1 MSIIAGDVLWRI
13 GGDTKNLQSAMGQ
26 ARKAVGV
33 AMTAAGAAITGFAV
47 KGIFDFAN
55 LADELDKMSLRTGFS
70 TNALGELKFAA
81 EQSGASLGDIE
92 RSSKNLSKQILDL
105 EKGSGA
111 LSENLGRLGLDYDTL
126 SKMTPEQQFMEVA
139 FAIADVDDASTRAAL
154 AANIFG
160 RAGTQ
165 LLPMLANGRAGLQ
178 SMREE
183 AIRLGYSLGPEQ
195 AKMGAQFKD
204 VLQQME
210 MALGSLSMDVAQV
223 LIPILVDMMTWVKE
237 AAISFKQWRDE
248 NPGLFQALTKLT
260 VVLGLVMSFLGPL
273 LLMLPG
279 IATAFAAVK
288 ATVIAVGAVLAVLTG
303 PIGLIIGAIA
313 LLGAAAWYFV
323 DDWGAVWET
332 VKSVVGSAVE
342 FIVDILTIPFKMIGA
357 LMDVSRY
364 LGDRVGSMLFG
375 VEPVGLATGGTVKRS
390 GWAMVGERGP
400 ELVQMPRGATVYD
413 AGQTERATQ
422 GAGGGNTYTLNF
434 GRDSVRSDEDIREI
448 ERSLSRVLHGDLMAM
463 GVRA

>member
-1 MSIIAGDVLWRI
+1 MVLFDAAK
-13 GGDTKNLQSAMGQ
+13 GTSSAVDNLGLLGLSYDA
-26 ARKAVGV
+26 
-33 AMTAAGAAITGFAV
+33 
-47 KGIFDFAN
+47 
-55 LADELDKMSLRTGFS
+55 LAKMS
-70 TNALGELKFAA
+70 
-81 EQSGASLGDIE
+81 
-92 RSSKNLSKQILDL
+92 
-105 EKGSGA
+105 
-111 LSENLGRLGLDYDTL
+111 
-126 SKMTPEQQFMEVA
+126 PEDQFMEVA
-139 FAIADVDDASTRAAL
+139 FAIADVEDAAMRSAIAQQV
-154 AANIFG
+154 FG
-160 RAGTQ
+160 KSGTA
-165 LLPMLANGRAGLQ
+165 LLPMLSNGRAGLQ
-178 SMREE
+178 AMREE
-183 AIRLGYSLGPEQ
+183 AIRLGYSLGQ
-195 AKMGAQFKD
+195 DAVDQGKNFKD

-223 LIPILVDMMTWVKE
+223 LIPILVDMMTWIKE

-260 VVLGLVMSFLGPL
+260 VVLGVVMSFLGPL

-279 IATAFAAVK
+279 IATAFAGIKAAV
-288 ATVIAVGAVLAVLTG
+288 VVVGAALAVLTG

-422 GAGGGNTYTLNF
+422 GGTGGNTYTLNF

-448 ERSLSRVLHGDLMAM
+448 ERSLSRVLHGDLLAM